1 MTTDNLDIT
10 RLKLTLR
17 CIRYTERTA
26 SEFKCS
32 MPIECQKKIIH
43 SENYGM
49 VEFICVIY
57 LLFANNNNLRKN
69 FYIVTFKDGW
79 REGNR
84 ASLRAFGLVYPQ
96 NNNRWWERNV
106 MHSPQKRVPI
116 KDIVFSKQ
124 PIDLAVISSYE
135 ENKIIGWLFSLWE
148 QTDPGFWSFKILH
161 TFPESIL
168 FLGG

>member
-1 MTTDNLDIT
+1 MKTLDKSYIGDLYCDNILMTTDNLDIT

-43 SENYGM
+43 SKNYGM

-96 NNNRWWERNV
+96 NNNRWWERSV
-106 MHSPQKRVPI
+106 MHSPQKRVTNKGYRFLKATHWPCS
-116 KDIVFSKQ
+116 DIVIWRKQ
-124 PIDLAVISSYE
+124 NHWTA
-135 ENKIIGWLFSLWE
+135 F
-148 QTDPGFWSFKILH
+148 
-161 TFPESIL
+161 
-168 FLGG
+168 